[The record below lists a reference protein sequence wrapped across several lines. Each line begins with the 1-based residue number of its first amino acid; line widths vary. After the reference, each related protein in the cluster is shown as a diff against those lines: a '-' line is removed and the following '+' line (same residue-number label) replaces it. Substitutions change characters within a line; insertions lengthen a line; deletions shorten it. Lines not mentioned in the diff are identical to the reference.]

1 MSIILI
7 EEEKMAQHEEKQLLD
22 RVIALTSEATGLP
35 RSPIGTYRR
44 EQIEWEL
51 MKLYRRFATLF
62 ENPKGRQVLTQMWSA
77 IETHVDDALARERI
91 KQAWLRIP
99 G

>member
-1 MSIILI
+1 
-7 EEEKMAQHEEKQLLD
+7 MAQHEEKQLLD
-22 RVIALTSEATGLP
+22 RVLALTSEATRLP

-51 MKLYRRFATLF
+51 MKLYRRFAALVGDQG
-62 ENPKGRQVLTQMWSA
+62 GRQILAQMWDA
-77 IETHVDDALARERI
+77 VETHVDDALARERI

-99 G
+99 Q

>member
-7 EEEKMAQHEEKQLLD
+7 KEEKMAQHEEKLLLD
-22 RVIALTSEATGLP
+22 RVVALTSEATSLP

-51 MKLYRRFATLF
+51 IKLYRRFATLLADP
-62 ENPKGRQVLTQMWSA
+62 NGRKVLTQMWSA

-99 G
+99 A

>member
-1 MSIILI
+1 
-7 EEEKMAQHEEKQLLD
+7 MAQHEEKLLLD
-22 RVIALTSEATGLP
+22 RVVALTSEATSLP

-51 MKLYRRFATLF
+51 MKLYRRFATLM
-62 ENPKGRQVLTQMWSA
+62 EKPNGHQVLTKMWSA
-77 IETHVDDALARERI
+77 IEAHVDDALARERI

-99 G
+99 A

>member
-1 MSIILI
+1 
-7 EEEKMAQHEEKQLLD
+7 MAQHEEKTLLD

-51 MKLYRRFATLF
+51 IKLYRRFATLV
-62 ENPKGRQVLTQMWSA
+62 ENQEGRQVLAQMWRA
-77 IETHVDDALARERI
+77 IEKHVDDALARERI

-99 G
+99 R